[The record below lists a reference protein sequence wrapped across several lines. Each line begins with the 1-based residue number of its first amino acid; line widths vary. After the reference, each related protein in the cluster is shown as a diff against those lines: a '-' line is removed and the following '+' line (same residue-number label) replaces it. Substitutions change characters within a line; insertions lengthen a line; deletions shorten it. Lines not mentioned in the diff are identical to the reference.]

1 MKETRVEKYA
11 NYRKEIESLDNNNE
25 GNTNLKTTSTT
36 KTLTY
41 TVDDLLKKHDEYT
54 MMIDSSRLS
63 DKIVEEDERKK
74 RELKR
79 LILDICLYVFL
90 GLLVVGIVITIIALL
105 GGFSK

>member
-1 MKETRVEKYA
+1 
-11 NYRKEIESLDNNNE
+11 
-25 GNTNLKTTSTT
+25 
-36 KTLTY
+36 
-41 TVDDLLKKHDEYT
+41 